1 MFGGDGED
9 RRPVSSYT
17 YRDVGTNID
26 CGATF
31 DEAVP
36 GIFQLAVTVSD
47 SSLGLDAAKSDGA
60 VAPDVPSFR
69 NFNSVVHRAAAR
81 RPDDAVHVGDRSGDG
96 RGDED

>member
-1 MFGGDGED
+1 M
-9 RRPVSSYT
+9 SSYT

-36 GIFQLAVTVSD
+36 GIFQLALTVSD
-47 SSLGLDAAKSDGA
+47 SSLGLDTPQSAAG

-69 NFNSVVHRAAAR
+69 NFNSSFTALLRDGQTMQYTSATDPVTGEVMKI
-81 RPDDAVHVGDRSGDG
+81 DVTVAVMK
-96 RGDED
+96 